1 MAFTAYE
8 FEVSESWFPGFESL
22 NVVRRPRYIKAIF
35 ASKRPVDRELRGLRD
50 GNRVVDHVR
59 HLIRFL
65 FQGAPLKEGL
75 KFAVLGGGGL
85 PCHLNLH
92 QGSQTYTTSK
102 PFSN

>member
-50 GNRVVDHVR
+50 GNRVDHVR

-75 KFAVLGGGGL
+75 KFAVFGGAVFL
-85 PCHLNLH
+85 V
-92 QGSQTYTTSK
+92 TSTCTRALK
-102 PFSN
+102 PTQPQSPFSN